1 MRVSTRDQNISRQLA
16 AMLQEGV
23 KEEFLFIDQS
33 SGKNFN
39 RKGYKRML
47 KCLKRGDEIVIK
59 SIDRLGRNYD
69 EIIKQWNYL
78 VKEKNIDIM
87 VLDFPLL
94 NTNLKI
100 DNITGKFIS
109 DLCLQV
115 LSYVAQVERENIKQR
130 QLEGIK
136 EAKKKGVKFGRP
148 IKRRPPNFD
157 QIMKQLETS
166 EITIQ
171 TASEKLG
178 ISKSTCYRWMKARK
192 SDVIRKIGE

>member
-1 MRVSTRDQNISRQLA
+1 MMKYGYIRVSTREQNIERQLS
-16 AMLQEGV
+16 AMLSEGI
-23 KEEFLFIDQS
+23 EERYLYIDRS

-39 RKGYKRML
+39 RVAYRKLVELLMP
-47 KCLKRGDEIVIK
+47 GDELVIK

-78 VKEKNIDIM
+78 VKEKGVDIV

-100 DNITGKFIS
+100 DTITGKFIS
-109 DLCLQV
+109 DICLQV

-130 QLEGIK
+130 QLEGIV

-148 IKRRPPNFD
+148 NKTCPKEFPEIIERWRRREMTA
-157 QIMKQLETS
+157 QEVAHQLN
-166 EITIQ
+166 
-171 TASEKLG
+171 
-178 ISKSTCYRWMKARK
+178 ISRATLYRWLKDK
-192 SDVIRKIGE
+192 VE